1 MMVSTKF
8 YEKHFVID
16 FNTFVNFTSVSTS
29 TFLAL
34 NNLSLIMGGRYVVKD
49 FMEKK
54 IGVKVRLV
62 TFVIVPSFQFSND
75 QGPTR

>member
-8 YEKHFVID
+8 HEKHFVID

-34 NNLSLIMGGRYVVKD
+34 NNLSLIMGGRYVERFHGRKN
-49 FMEKK
+49 
-54 IGVKVRLV
+54 R
-62 TFVIVPSFQFSND
+62 
-75 QGPTR
+75 R